1 MARVPV
7 DERRRQLIDATI
19 TLLTREG
26 VGAASTRRI
35 SEEAGVPLGFV
46 HYCFDSKREL
56 IAEAIRFLNVENV
69 DKVRAAIQVGSGGR
83 DVGDAL
89 RAGFRAYWLT
99 VELAPERHL
108 LTYELNAYA
117 LRDPELVDIAADRHR
132 DLIAAVRELLDTIA
146 ADAGRRWVAPVAEVA
161 QLTLSV
167 LSGLTLS
174 WLNDRDSAAAR
185 SVGELFIR
193 QLSALTT

>member
-1 MARVPV
+1 MARTSV
-7 DERRRQLIDATI
+7 DERRRQLIDAAV

-35 SEEAGVPLGFV
+35 SEEAGVPLGLV
-46 HYCFDSKREL
+46 HYCFGSKREL
-56 IAEAIRFLNVENV
+56 IAETIRFLNTENV
-69 DKVRAAIQVGSGGR
+69 EAVRTAIQVGSGGR

-117 LRDPELVDIAADRHR
+117 LREPNLVPVAAERHR
-132 DLIAAVRELLDTIA
+132 DLLAAVRELLDGVA
-146 ADAGRRWVAPVAEVA
+146 ADAGRRWAVPVDDVAGLV
-161 QLTLSV
+161 LSV

-185 SVGELFIR
+185 SAAELFVR
-193 QLSALTT
+193 QLGALAT